1 MSFLFGKAQAAPTPV
16 LPPVPPVQPAAAV
29 KAPSTE
35 AQDELRSD
43 LRRRKGSADTIVT
56 GGTGLTT
63 EEKVA
68 GASLIGGRIEK

>member
-1 MSFLFGKAQAAPTPV
+1 MSFLFGGKAATPV
-16 LPPVPPVQPAAAV
+16 MPPIPPVPPAAPV

-43 LRRRKGSADTIVT
+43 LKRRRGSAGTIVT
-56 GGTGLTT
+56 SGAGLTA

-68 GASLIGGRIEK
+68 GASLIGGRIDK

>member
-1 MSFLFGKAQAAPTPV
+1 MSFLFGSAKAATPV
-16 LPPVPPVQPAAAV
+16 MPPIPPVQPAAPV

-43 LRRRKGSADTIVT
+43 LKRRKGSAGTIVT
-56 GGTGLTT
+56 SGTGLTT

-68 GASLIGGRIEK
+68 GASLIGGRIDK

>member
-1 MSFLFGKAQAAPTPV
+1 MSFLFGSAKAATPV
-16 LPPVPPVQPAAAV
+16 LPPIPPVQPATPV
-29 KAPSTE
+29 NAPSTE

-68 GASLIGGRIEK
+68 SASLIGGRMER

>member
-1 MSFLFGKAQAAPTPV
+1 MSFLFGGKAATPV
-16 LPPVPPVQPAAAV
+16 MPPIPPVQPAAPV

-43 LRRRKGSADTIVT
+43 LKRRRGSAGTIVT

-68 GASLIGGRIEK
+68 GASLIGGRIDK